1 MFVKY
6 SLLQILLL
14 TAGTTAASCQLFTTS
29 RAAAKQLAPE
39 QLALER
45 LAKQLRPVKFLLEQL
60 EQLQFGVTFQV
71 YIICLPQLLNQ
82 RLTLGS
88 KCSIIIIE
96 RKRKGLDN
104 MFDRDSLDGYTR
116 VISYNDDNHGI
127 RIYVNGIYID
137 DMDNGLEAAVHILI
151 AGQDSARANI
161 IATADVY
168 LPDIE
173 GTDEVA
179 DKIHNVLC
187 QAPSLTADQEIA
199 LLNQTYDKF

>member
-1 MFVKY
+1 
-6 SLLQILLL
+6 
-14 TAGTTAASCQLFTTS
+14 
-29 RAAAKQLAPE
+29 
-39 QLALER
+39 
-45 LAKQLRPVKFLLEQL
+45 
-60 EQLQFGVTFQV
+60 
-71 YIICLPQLLNQ
+71 
-82 RLTLGS
+82 
-88 KCSIIIIE
+88 
-96 RKRKGLDN
+96 

-151 AGQDSARANI
+151 AGQDSARANV
-161 IATADVY
+161 IATADIY

>member
-1 MFVKY
+1 
-6 SLLQILLL
+6 
-14 TAGTTAASCQLFTTS
+14 
-29 RAAAKQLAPE
+29 
-39 QLALER
+39 
-45 LAKQLRPVKFLLEQL
+45 
-60 EQLQFGVTFQV
+60 
-71 YIICLPQLLNQ
+71 
-82 RLTLGS
+82 
-88 KCSIIIIE
+88 
-96 RKRKGLDN
+96 

-151 AGQDSARANI
+151 AGQDSTRANI

>member
-1 MFVKY
+1 
-6 SLLQILLL
+6 
-14 TAGTTAASCQLFTTS
+14 
-29 RAAAKQLAPE
+29 
-39 QLALER
+39 
-45 LAKQLRPVKFLLEQL
+45 
-60 EQLQFGVTFQV
+60 
-71 YIICLPQLLNQ
+71 
-82 RLTLGS
+82 
-88 KCSIIIIE
+88 
-96 RKRKGLDN
+96 

-151 AGQDSARANI
+151 AGQDSARANV

-187 QAPSLTADQEIA
+187 QAPNLTADQEIA
-199 LLNQTYDKF
+199 LLNQAYDKF